1 MKLLAFSD
9 LHRNRD
15 KARSLIERSSDAD
28 VVIGAGDFA
37 QMRLGLDRIIELLGE
52 IDRPT
57 ILVPGN
63 NESEDALRKAAAH
76 WPNASVLHGTA
87 TRIKGQT
94 FFGLG
99 GGVPPTP
106 FPWSWDVTEAEARK
120 KLEACPNDAVLIV
133 HSPPLGSRRPGVRP
147 TSRQRRDPR
156 CDQGQAAEAR
166 ALRAHPSVPGADR
179 HDRRNDGRKPRPRQA
194 VMFDL

>member
-1 MKLLAFSD
+1 V
-9 LHRNRD
+9 
-15 KARSLIERSSDAD
+15 ERSHEAD

-37 QMRLGLDRIIELLGE
+37 SMRLGLNRIIDALSQ

-63 NESEDALRKAAAH
+63 NESEEALHEAAAH
-76 WPNASVLHGTA
+76 WPAATVLHGTE

-106 FPWSWDVTEAEARK
+106 FPWSWDLTEEQAQE
-120 KLEACPNDAVLIV
+120 KLEDCPPQAVLIV
-133 HSPPLGSRRPGVRP
+133 HAPPLGYV
-147 TSRQRRDPR
+147 
-156 CDQGQAAEAR
+156 DQVAGRHLGSTAILNAIEAKQPKLVLTGHIHQSQGKEAMINGTR
-166 ALRAHPSVPGADR
+166 VVNLGPE
-179 HDRRNDGRKPRPRQA
+179 GRLFE
-194 VMFDL
+194 V